1 MVATAMTYIIRHVHF
16 NPMIEQVTNQV
27 LEPLMSMQDAFFEA
41 DLEHARDDTLKII
54 KDCVEEVAG
63 LKDAASKNVKSQSQ
77 IHFEETIEQLRKLY
91 RSYLAHESQ
100 HGKAVKSHAD
110 VLALLETKILPELLW
125 DDTGVAEAAGV
136 GLVRP
141 QPGRTT
147 CGSGVGQKRN
157 RWFSFC

>member
-1 MVATAMTYIIRHVHF
+1 MVATAMTYIIRHVNF
-16 NPMIEQVTNQV
+16 TSMIEQVTNQV
-27 LEPLMSMQDAFFEA
+27 LEPLMSTQDAFFET
-41 DLEHARDDTLKII
+41 DLEHARHDTLKII

-110 VLALLETKILPELLW
+110 VLADPQWFLRSHRYQSQDKPEF
-125 DDTGVAEAAGV
+125 
-136 GLVRP
+136 
-141 QPGRTT
+141 Q
-147 CGSGVGQKRN
+147 
-157 RWFSFC
+157 